1 MGMGMGTHTIFI
13 LDSDE
18 EADIAR
24 AIAASLEEPTVDA
37 SMNEFC
43 LEEMD

>member
-1 MGMGMGTHTIFI
+1 MGMGTHTIFI

-24 AIAASLEEPTVDA
+24 AIAASLEGSTVDA
-37 SMNEFC
+37 SMIDFS